1 MYKHKIVDT
10 VLGEETV
17 VDLSAKEV
25 KEIEAA
31 IKKEQ
36 EIAKAEADRQAARQL
51 LLDKLGISA
60 EEAKLLL
67 G

>member
-31 IKKEQ
+31 IKKER
-36 EIAKAEADRQAARQL
+36 EIAKVEADRQAARQL

>member
-10 VLGEETV
+10 VKGEETV

-31 IKKEQ
+31 IKKE
-36 EIAKAEADRQAARQL
+36 EELAKAEAKLEAARQL
-51 LLDKLGISA
+51 LLDKLGITK
-60 EEAKLLL
+60 EEARLLL